1 MRVWDLEPR
10 DGLKLAAILMAT
22 ALINLPEHPR
32 RLDVRLQ
39 AQIVNPCT
47 AQLDGFRK
55 ILHLRQLVVSQSGD
69 ASAKFL
75 LSSAPGRVVR
85 AELQMPGDHPIAW
98 HLEKNRARTG
108 RRHAFL
114 PARATAQW

>member
-69 ASAKFL
+69 ASAKF
-75 LSSAPGRVVR
+75 PTIVR
-85 AELQMPGDHPIAW
+85 SRQRGS
-98 HLEKNRARTG
+98 G
-108 RRHAFL
+108 
-114 PARATAQW
+114 